1 MNSFEPF
8 LDGPFNKLWKGLD
21 DIQSFPQCAKF
32 ELRAADC
39 LEAYG
44 KDHWGKKCQD
54 YVEDLRECIFRSKQ
68 NMRVRLM
75 RLERQRQWRA
85 GERETYYAPGPPE
98 DAY

>member
-1 MNSFEPF
+1 MSLTPW
-8 LDGPFNKLWKGLD
+8 LDGPFNGMWKGLND
-21 DIQSFPQCAKF
+21 VQSMPRCSAF

-44 KDHWGKKCQD
+44 KHHWNMKCQD
-54 YVEDLRECIFRSKQ
+54 YMDDLRECVFRNKQ

-85 GERETYYAPGPPE
+85 GERETCYAPGPS
-98 DAY
+98 DNAY

>member
-1 MNSFEPF
+1 MSLNPW
-8 LDGPFNKLWKGLD
+8 LDGPFNKVWKGTR
-21 DIQSFPQCAKF
+21 DIQSIPHCAKF

-44 KDHWGKKCQD
+44 RHHWNLKCND
-54 YVEDLRECIFRSKQ
+54 YIEDLRECIFRIKQ

-75 RLERQRQWRA
+75 VLERQRQWRA
-85 GERETYYAPGPPE
+85 GERETLHSPGPEP